1 MKKRISKIMAM
12 LLTCAVLATSV
23 SLPSSA
29 ESGVDVS
36 FKGMNVTAKGTNIGE
51 GAATAEE
58 DYVLELDVKDG
69 YAITN
74 MEVEAVST
82 NLEYSPLT
90 YIYDETTQ
98 TITVSWSDNSDVL
111 ETATEINIKAKAAKG
126 FDEASDVITVTEL
139 PFTEEFSFSEDM
151 IMNLDEN
158 DDLSEYATKVY
169 QVELSEGDTFY
180 AECVGTGDYM
190 TDTMILFGRYGES
203 GEYIDEDMYGYGEFC
218 LENIES
224 DGEYFVAFMC
234 NDNNIGE
241 TVSVEILTRNEDESL
256 DFTEDTVPVPDA
268 DDLWSWDADTKTLTL
283 NDGFE
288 LLSNEVAITLPDDS
302 TVIVK
307 GNASI
312 DAITEG
318 IRSTG
323 SVDILLDAGAR
334 LNIESKYDSIA
345 SYNNIVVYSADA
357 SDKETMTIKGTAGE
371 NGELPEI
378 IVSSAYGIVMDSRN
392 VVIENCKLEISAAFD
407 AIYAYDSTVDI
418 KNSDISTVSGYGI
431 SVFKGELNI
440 EESTINFD
448 CSYEGM
454 YIEDAPVNITDSD
467 VKMVCAG
474 ECVYSDRY
482 NEDTID
488 DDSYNTDLT
497 VKNSTL
503 DLKAEQE
510 VIQLYYDDVVIENSK
525 SVMVST
531 EEEGIYVGDGGSI
544 IITGGS
550 IDIKAEENALEIS
563 DEGKITLEDVNF
575 SIATLGDDYRIIAL
589 GDTTTDFSYFSL
601 PGSFIMVDKVNNS
614 TYEGEWNGGFVSEDG
629 YIEFKNENEAV
640 CEPTYIISTFDGDK
654 SDNMVV
660 GVESEYNQGDKIA
673 FTAVGGGEDELYP
686 IWGFTRW
693 NALNWEIADTELSG
707 SINNDNSGEIDTSS
721 LEAGTY
727 TLKVN
732 FQQQSYSYK
741 SWGYYTNPTDKHK
754 DSVEIEFTVVASEE
768 ETPDEEIPDEGDEEV
783 TPDNKGDEEVTPDNK
798 GDEEVTP
805 DDGDENPNTSA
816 DSKALTAV
824 AVTLAVL
831 FALVGNTKRKRTLN
845 KR

>member
-12 LLTCAVLATSV
+12 LLTCTVLATSV

-29 ESGVDVS
+29 QSGVDVS
-36 FKGMNVTAKGTNIGE
+36 FQGMNVTAKGTNIGE
-51 GAATAEE
+51 GAATVEE
-58 DYVLELDVKDG
+58 DYVLELDVNDG
-69 YAITN
+69 YEISDISVVAIF
-74 MEVEAVST
+74 
-82 NLEYSPLT
+82 
-90 YIYDETTQ
+90 DET
-98 TITVSWSDNSDVL
+98 
-111 ETATEINIKAKAAKG
+111 
-126 FDEASDVITVTEL
+126 SDVITVTEL

-151 IMNLDEN
+151 IMKLDG
-158 DDLSEYATKVY
+158 DYDFAAKVY
-169 QVELSEGDTFY
+169 QVELSEGDAFY
-180 AECVGTGDYM
+180 AECFGTGDYM

-203 GEYIDEDMYGYGEFC
+203 GEYIDENMYGYGEFC

-234 NDNNIGE
+234 NDDNIGE

-268 DDLWSWDADTKTLTL
+268 DDLWNWDADTKTLTL
-283 NDGFE
+283 DDGVE

-318 IRSTG
+318 IRSIG

-378 IVSSAYGIVMDSRN
+378 AIDSVYGIAAISRN
-392 VVIENCKLEISAAFD
+392 LSIENCKLDIDSTSD
-407 AIYAYDSTVDI
+407 GIYADNSNVCI
-418 KNSDISTVSGYGI
+418 KNCEMSIVSAYGI
-431 SVFKGELNI
+431 SVFNGELNI
-440 EESTINFD
+440 ENSKVTMVCVEECI
-448 CSYEGM
+448 Y
-454 YIEDAPVNITDSD
+454 SD
-467 VKMVCAG
+467 VYV
-474 ECVYSDRY
+474 
-482 NEDTID
+482 D
-488 DDSYNTDLT
+488 DGADASSVNTDFT

-510 VIQLYYDDVVIENSK
+510 VIQLYYGDVVIENSK

-550 IDIKAEENALEIS
+550 IDIKAEENALETK
-563 DEGKITLEDVNF
+563 DEGKITLKEVNF
-575 SIATLGDDYRIIAL
+575 SLATLGDDYRIIVL
-589 GDTTTDFSYFSL
+589 GDDSTDFSYFSL

-614 TYEGEWNGGFVSEDG
+614 TYEGEWNGGFVSADG

-654 SDNMVV
+654 SDNMVE
-660 GVESEYNQGDKIA
+660 GVESEYNQGDKIT

-707 SINNDNSGEIDTSS
+707 SISNDNSGEIDTSS

-732 FQQQSYSYK
+732 FQQQNYSYK
-741 SWGYYTNPTDKHK
+741 SWGYYINPTDEHK
-754 DSVEIEFTVVASEE
+754 DSVEIEFTVVA
-768 ETPDEEIPDEGDEEV
+768 DEEIAPDDKGEEIA
-783 TPDNKGDEEVTPDNK
+783 PDDKGDEAVPDDK

-805 DDGDENPNTSA
+805 DDTGDADENPNTSA

-831 FALVGNTKRKRTLN
+831 LALVGNTKRKRTLN